1 MPHDIDQ
8 KRSSERFVGI
18 SIVTCINEANVT
30 TSRSLPSLIK
40 GRDDHQIHFFRRIR
54 FPDHP
59 SYHHR
64 WPINIIARPPSLSP
78 SIKGRDDHQTI
89 FFVLI
94 DHRQSWSPDNHC
106 HWSEDSTDYTS
117 GENLV
122 IVRLRLSIN
131 TDATAVAN
139 HSDGL
144 LSSVEV
150 DVPRFTIVILSKN
163 ILYVCF
169 NNALHFP
176 RAYSC
181 SLVYF
186 PR

>member
-1 MPHDIDQ
+1 MSDHYFWAVLVCLTIQ
-8 KRSSERFVGI
+8 IKRGRLRGLWASLSWRLA
-18 SIVTCINEANVT
+18 TKL
-30 TSRSLPSLIK
+30 TSPRQD
-40 GRDDHQIHFFRRIR
+40 R
-54 FPDHP
+54 
-59 SYHHR
+59 YHHR
-64 WPINIIARPPSLSP
+64 AKGEMIIRSFSPDGYDFRSSFISSSMTDKYNRQTAIAVTIDQRGRWP
-78 SIKGRDDHQTI
+78 
-89 FFVLI
+89 
-94 DHRQSWSPDNHC
+94 PDNHC

-131 TDATAVAN
+131 TDAPAVAN

-150 DVPRFTIVILSKN
+150 DVPRFTMVIPSKN
-163 ILYVCF
+163 ILYACSD
-169 NNALHFP
+169 NALYFP
-176 RAYSC
+176 RAYSF